1 MFQYLGATNVGSVKI
16 YIDED
21 LKTNRWHGLKVGKHN
36 KRNDY
41 DERILPDNT
50 KLGKGELLGQFNMG
64 STVVLVFEAPKKF
77 RYITCLHYCYVQYD
91 SHPLSILFQVFYSK
105 WSED

>member
-1 MFQYLGATNVGSVKI
+1 MLLHQFVGATNVGSVQI

-36 KRNDY
+36 KSNDY
-41 DERILPDNT
+41 DERKLPNGT

-77 RYITCLHYCYVQYD
+77 R
-91 SHPLSILFQVFYSK
+91 
-105 WSED
+105 